1 MERETI
7 LINDI
12 PKQNGSLVTLTLD
25 EVGVMVKIRDVE
37 SIKRWLM
44 KNNIQIHKFSR
55 INYVYKIDVDC
66 VIAKPFVLG
75 LKLKYPNN
83 WEQMFKKIARDD
95 FVYEMVVLSLGG
107 EFIDKPM
114 TKIKTR
120 NAEEEALFKRYLS

>member
-1 MERETI
+1 MERETK
-7 LINDI
+7 LNNDI

-25 EVGVMVKIRDVE
+25 EVGAMVKIRDIE
-37 SIKRWLM
+37 SIKRWLR

-83 WEQMFKKIARDD
+83 WEQVFKKIAKDD

-107 EFIDKPM
+107 EFIEKPL

-120 NAEEEALFKRYLS
+120 NAEEEALFKRYL

>member
-1 MERETI
+1 MERETK
-7 LINDI
+7 LICDI
-12 PKQNGSLVTLTLD
+12 PKQNSSLVTLTLD

-37 SIKRWLM
+37 SIKRWLI
-44 KNNIQIHKFSR
+44 KNNIEIHKFSR

-83 WEQMFKKIARDD
+83 WEQMFKIIAKDD
-95 FVYEMVVLSLGG
+95 FVYEMVLLSLGG
-107 EFIDKPM
+107 EFIDKAM

-120 NAEEEALFKRYLS
+120 NAEEEALYKRYSS